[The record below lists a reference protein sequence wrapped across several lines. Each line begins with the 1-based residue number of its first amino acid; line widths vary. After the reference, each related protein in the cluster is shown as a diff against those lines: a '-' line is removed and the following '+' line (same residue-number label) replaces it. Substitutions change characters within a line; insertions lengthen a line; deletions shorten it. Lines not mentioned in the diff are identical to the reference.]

1 MEIGGLERELGLAF
15 HDKSL
20 LTRALTH
27 RSFLNENPDL
37 PYLDNE
43 RLEFLGDSI
52 LDFVAAEFLYQRF
65 PEMSE
70 GELTSLRAALVKG
83 DTLARFAIDLGL
95 PQFLLMSHG
104 EEAARGRMRAPLLAG
119 AFEALIG
126 ALYLDQGLESARGF
140 ILRFLPA
147 ESERVHALRLDRDPK
162 SMLQELSQGKLQVT
176 PQYRL
181 VETRGPDHAK
191 DFTVAVIIK
200 EREFGRGSGRSKQ
213 IAEQEAAR
221 VALETLQ
228 VEVSRE
234 DHAALLALKG
244 KVLEPSQTNDPG
256 IRQPAGPSR
265 TGESADRTVD

>member
-1 MEIGGLERELGLAF
+1 MDLQEFETALHITF
-15 HDKSL
+15 KDKSL

-27 RSFLNENPDL
+27 RSYLNENSDL

-43 RLEFLGDSI
+43 RLEFLGDAI

-70 GELTSLRAALVKG
+70 GDLTSLRAALVKG

-95 PQFLLMSHG
+95 PQFLLMSRG
-104 EEAARGRMRAPLLAG
+104 EEAARGRERAPLLAG

-126 ALYLDQGLESARGF
+126 ALYLDQGLDAARAF
-140 ILRFLPA
+140 VLYFLPA
-147 ESERVHALRLDRDPK
+147 ESERVHAFRLDRDAK
-162 SMLQELSQGKLQVT
+162 SLLQELSQGKLQVT

-191 DFTVAVIIK
+191 DFTIAVTIK
-200 EREFGRGSGRSKQ
+200 DQEYGRGTGRSKQ

-221 VALETLQ
+221 VALQTLQ
-228 VEVSRE
+228 TEIARE
-234 DHAALLALKG
+234 DHAALIALRG
-244 KVLEPSQTNDPG
+244 KIDEPRPPT
-256 IRQPAGPSR
+256 
-265 TGESADRTVD
+265 TDR